1 LGGDTFSVT
10 DRVGGDI
17 VLQKKERET
26 VGGVEEQ
33 TKAVL
38 PRPHRG
44 DPRLHRPLAR
54 LVFYPEQQLL
64 VSPSEAN
71 AHLSPT
77 LRLSSHQ

>member
-1 LGGDTFSVT
+1 MGGDTFSVT
-10 DRVGGDI
+10 DRMGGDV

-33 TKAVL
+33 TKTVL

-54 LVFYPEQQLL
+54 HVFYTEQQLP
-64 VSPSEAN
+64 VSHSEAN
-71 AHLSPT
+71 AHISPAPHLSG
-77 LRLSSHQ
+77 HQ